1 MSMTEQE
8 ARSKC
13 PMGINECGDC
23 PRLLDD
29 CDGNEEYQDKQNKE
43 EKENE

>member
-13 PMGINECGDC
+13 PMGVNKCEEC
-23 PRLLDD
+23 PRLMDD
-29 CDGNEEYQDKQNKE
+29 CDGNEKYFERNE
-43 EKENE
+43 EN